1 MKHNPK
7 RQEEKALKIDLKTTL
22 QKNLKRKL
30 VVYETQS
37 KKTDTEGFE
46 NRFENDF
53 AKKT

>member
-37 KKTDTEGFE
+37 EKPYLI
-46 NRFENDF
+46 DF
-53 AKKT
+53 KNQF